1 MLVCLSKVDYKQQ
14 LKTKNMYRLII
25 AFSMILSVFLLTA
38 CEEEYIPDLADAPPE
53 IVVEGYIEAGQN
65 ALPPYVL
72 LTRSTSFFSSIDSS
86 QLNELFVH
94 DAMVRITN
102 ETDTINLQ
110 ELCLSS
116 LDPVQQQFATEL
128 LGLGSTDSIGIDI
141 CVYIEPSFTPQTGEE
156 GKRYDLEVIADG
168 KRVTATTTIPYAVPL
183 DSVRYVPTPDPNN
196 DTLVELR
203 CYITDRGSTTDFYRY
218 FTQQNNDPLY
228 PGVNSVIDDV
238 FFNGES
244 FEFPLARGQLRTQD
258 FDLDTFGYFWKGD
271 TIMVKWCTIDQAHYQ
286 FWSTLEFNSGSEGP
300 FASFTR
306 VDSNIEGGLGVWGGY
321 AASYHELIV
330 PE

>member
-1 MLVCLSKVDYKQQ
+1 MFRLSILLLFVCLFATS
-14 LKTKNMYRLII
+14 
-25 AFSMILSVFLLTA
+25 
-38 CEEEYIPDLADAPPE
+38 CEEEYIPDLGESPVE

-65 ALPPYVL
+65 AIPPYVI
-72 LTRSTSFFSSIDSS
+72 LTRSTSFFSSIDTD
-86 QLNELFVH
+86 QLNGLFVH
-94 DAMVRITN
+94 DAIVRISN
-102 ETDTINLQ
+102 ETDTINLK
-110 ELCLSS
+110 EFCLAS
-116 LDPVQQQFATEL
+116 LDPVQQQLAAEL
-128 LGLGSTDSIGIDI
+128 LGLGNADSIGIDI
-141 CVYIEPSFTPQTGEE
+141 CVYLEPTFVPQIGEE

-168 KRVTATTTIPYAVPL
+168 ETLTATTTIPYSVPL
-183 DSVRYVPTPDPNN
+183 DSLYYVPTPDMN

-203 CYITDRGSTTDFYRY
+203 CAITDPGNSVDFYRY

-238 FFNGES
+238 FFDGES
-244 FEFPLARGQLRTQD
+244 FEFPLARGQLRTQE
-258 FDLDTFGYFWKGD
+258 FDLESFGYFWKGD
-271 TIMVKWCTIDQAHYQ
+271 TIQVKWCTLDEAHYQ

-306 VDSNIEGGLGVWGGY
+306 VESNINGGLGVWGGY